1 MAVRQLNFN
10 MYENEIFVLLGHN
23 GAGKTTTMSMLTGFI
38 PCTSGD
44 AVINGHSIR
53 TNISGVRTSMG
64 LCPQFNILFGSLTV
78 DEHFYFF
85 SRVGV
90 LIVKYFY
97 LFDLVAHSLLKKDH
111 IALIIFLEKVTLT
124 IF

>member
-1 MAVRQLNFN
+1 

-85 SRVGV
+85 SRVCV
-90 LIVKYFY
+90 L
-97 LFDLVAHSLLKKDH
+97 LN
-111 IALIIFLEKVTLT
+111 
-124 IF
+124 